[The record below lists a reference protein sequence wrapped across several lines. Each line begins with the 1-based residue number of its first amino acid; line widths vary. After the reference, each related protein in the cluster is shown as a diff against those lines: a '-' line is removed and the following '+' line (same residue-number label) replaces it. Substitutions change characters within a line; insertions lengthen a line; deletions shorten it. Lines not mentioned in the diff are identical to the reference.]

1 MVRDSDSATE
11 ARSIVGCR
19 SCRASPRRSR
29 RFARAASVASRL
41 EVFRSTRTPVAVI
54 GRSLVAFPRPYTR
67 SPSAMRIVRR
77 RRRTRHRAIASR
89 AFAREKVMRR
99 RKTATATNTHL
110 LGCHGGCHSTLAVRS
125 LHVRVLLLSV
135 RQDVARPSARRGM
148 IFTGSNWART
158 TSQQCSSLSRS
169 ESAAAAALHSTRWWR
184 RAPNFFNFRAPSSFP
199 GQFSWRPPADRSP
212 REGPSVPINHGADAR
227 RVQLRCHGAPTPPR
241 LLRVTARISL
251 FVRHRQP
258 RDLTSPPTR
267 RRRAGTQTHERDAQR
282 RRELHARRR
291 AEPDRG
297 VRPPA
302 SRTHHPPDA
311 STTPDRRRVRKSAA
325 ARRWPRR
332 WPRCRIFGSF
342 FARVSRLVS
351 SLV

>member
-135 RQDVARPSARRGM
+135 RQDVARPSARRGV
-148 IFTGSNWART
+148 IFTGSKLGTNE
-158 TSQQCSSLSRS
+158 SKCSSSLSRS

-184 RAPNFFNFRAPSSFP
+184 RAPNFFNLRGALLLPRSVLVAPA
-199 GQFSWRPPADRSP
+199 GRS
-212 REGPSVPINHGADAR
+212 IAAR
-227 RVQLRCHGAPTPPR
+227 RTERAHRPWGRRPARTTTWSRCAH
-241 LLRVTARISL
+241 
-251 FVRHRQP
+251 
-258 RDLTSPPTR
+258 
-267 RRRAGTQTHERDAQR
+267 
-282 RRELHARRR
+282 
-291 AEPDRG
+291 
-297 VRPPA
+297 PPA
-302 SRTHHPPDA
+302 SPPRHRADFVVCSRTANPA
-311 STTPDRRRVRKSAA
+311 
-325 ARRWPRR
+325 
-332 WPRCRIFGSF
+332 I
-342 FARVSRLVS
+342 
-351 SLV
+351 

>member
-1 MVRDSDSATE
+1 M
-11 ARSIVGCR
+11 
-19 SCRASPRRSR
+19 
-29 RFARAASVASRL
+29 
-41 EVFRSTRTPVAVI
+41 AVI

-77 RRRTRHRAIASR
+77 RGRTRHRTIASR

-135 RQDVARPSARRGM
+135 RQDVARPSARRGV
-148 IFTGSNWART
+148 IFTGSKLGTNE
-158 TSQQCSSLSRS
+158 SKCSSTFSVLRGCSTSVHPVVEASTELFQLEGRPPPSRS
-169 ESAAAAALHSTRWWR
+169 VLSGARRPIDR
-184 RAPNFFNFRAPSSFP
+184 RAKDRACPSTMGPTP
-199 GQFSWRPPADRSP
+199 GAYNYVVTVRPPPRVSSASP
-212 REGPSVPINHGADAR
+212 RGF
-227 RVQLRCHGAPTPPR
+227 RC
-241 LLRVTARISL
+241 L
-251 FVRHRQP
+251 FAHRHP

-297 VRPPA
+297 VRPSRVSNPPPSRRFHDARPSPCSKKRSSTKIRRRGVDVGSLDLSSRA
-302 SRTHHPPDA
+302 SRVSCRLSDA
-311 STTPDRRRVRKSAA
+311 LA
-325 ARRWPRR
+325 
-332 WPRCRIFGSF
+332 
-342 FARVSRLVS
+342 LVS

>member
-1 MVRDSDSATE
+1 MTCSGSSNASIAGGSLFFKPPFFFFFSAPSCFRKTTSGDRRAEARRGHRENDREDACATSRGMEGRGDGQSVGRGRALMVRDSDSATE

-148 IFTGSNWART
+148 IFTGSKLGTNDESTVQQLVTFRVRSGCSA
-158 TSQQCSSLSRS
+158 SQ
-169 ESAAAAALHSTRWWR
+169 
-184 RAPNFFNFRAPSSFP
+184 
-199 GQFSWRPPADRSP
+199 
-212 REGPSVPINHGADAR
+212 
-227 RVQLRCHGAPTPPR
+227 
-241 LLRVTARISL
+241 
-251 FVRHRQP
+251 
-258 RDLTSPPTR
+258 
-267 RRRAGTQTHERDAQR
+267 
-282 RRELHARRR
+282 
-291 AEPDRG
+291 
-297 VRPPA
+297 
-302 SRTHHPPDA
+302 HPVVEA
-311 STTPDRRRVRKSAA
+311 STEL
-325 ARRWPRR
+325 
-332 WPRCRIFGSF
+332 FQ
-342 FARVSRLVS
+342 L
-351 SLV
+351 